1 MVCDYST
8 LCVLQCLCLYLCLF
22 ASSTTPVFSPS
33 LPPPPF
39 LHPGKIQRH
48 FNQQQHAQFLL
59 LRQNALQQQQGSG
72 ASTQLG
78 TTTPNTL
85 SPRLQTPQ
93 QALTQKVALP
103 PGIEQLRPAV
113 SPLPLQQR
121 FTAAVTSA
129 ANAMRNITSRSLQ
142 TEEVLALLKQQSI
155 RMSQSYR
162 AAHPTQLQPR
172 DSPAIPVSA
181 QMQQQIRP
189 ELSKA
194 SIVLTTEALSKYQPT
209 DGSLLKLEL
218 MEQGKTV
225 KTQAPAS
232 TQPRVVQVP
241 VTMATSVPAATMA
254 TGSPAVSQPTSVPHN
269 PPLPTTT
276 TTSLPPSSLPASPP
290 AQHHA
295 PDPRTSK

>member
-1 MVCDYST
+1 M
-8 LCVLQCLCLYLCLF
+8 CVLPLHICISVYFHPPKFLI
-22 ASSTTPVFSPS
+22 FSFR
-33 LPPPPF
+33 PPPPSPH
-39 LHPGKIQRH
+39 LGKIVPLQRH
-48 FNQQQHAQFLL
+48 FSQQQHAQFLL
-59 LRQNALQQQQGSG
+59 LRQNALQQQQGGS
-72 ASTQLG
+72 AQLG

-103 PGIEQLRPAV
+103 AGIEQLRPAV

-142 TEEVLALLKQQSI
+142 TEEVLALLKQQSL
-155 RMSQSYR
+155 RMAASQSYR

-172 DSPAIPVSA
+172 DSAAIPVSA

-194 SIVLTTEALSKYQPT
+194 SIVLSTEALSKYQPA
-209 DGSLLKLEL
+209 DSSLLKLEL
-218 MEQGKTV
+218 LEQGKAG
-225 KTQAPAS
+225 KTQ

-241 VTMATSVPAATMA
+241 ITAATSVPVATTTAAA
-254 TGSPAVSQPTSVPHN
+254 ASPTVSQPTSVPPN
-269 PPLPTTT
+269 PPPA
-276 TTSLPPSSLPASPP
+276 SVPPSSLPASPP